1 LWAAAKKDLS
11 MVKFLVENGAHL
23 LKPKKDGMT
32 ILHISASS
40 NDIHTLEYALQMKDT
55 ASVDIQNEEVS

>member
-1 LWAAAKKDLS
+1 